1 MSNKKHSKKF
11 KTEDTENFFESSQR
25 ELISPIPHPQGQT
38 NPAITNSSYVSVQSV
53 HLFVQTTKIKNKKL
67 NNYSYA
73 AMISLCIYFV
83 SITLQFAHI
92 FNQKSIFFFHLVLRG
107 CRLNILTNTGQI
119 YFSIFKIK
127 LITLQV
133 SGPPE
138 GTRSLII
145 SLIHYYYFFPNFA
158 R

>member
-1 MSNKKHSKKF
+1 MFLKKLKKIGSRQIITITERWVRNSSFHALGNRKHSKKF

-38 NPAITNSSYVSVQSV
+38 NPAITNSSYVFVIQSV

-73 AMISLCIYFV
+73 AMISLCIYFL

-92 FNQKSIFFFHLVLRG
+92 FNQKYIFLFVFSFSSARMQTKYLDQY
-107 CRLNILTNTGQI
+107 RLDLLLNL
-119 YFSIFKIK
+119 
-127 LITLQV
+127 
-133 SGPPE
+133 
-138 GTRSLII
+138 
-145 SLIHYYYFFPNFA
+145 
-158 R
+158 